1 MAGIG
6 EAASVIAV
14 IQISED
20 ILSLC
25 WKYYS
30 GVKDAKKDMERLRD
44 EVKSL
49 NDVLMKVQRLLQAPE
64 AIRLPVS
71 NALAERIKQYMS
83 ELEGLRNRLDPGKG
97 QKTMRRLGLRALK
110 WPFISEDVDKIITM
124 LNRHRETFHLALNV
138 DQT

>member
-1 MAGIG
+1 MAGIS

-14 IQISED
+14 SQISEQ

-30 GVKDAKKDMERLRD
+30 GVKDAQKDMERLCG
-44 EVKSL
+44 EVKALS
-49 NDVLMKVQRLLQAPE
+49 DALMKVQELLKGPKE
-64 AIRLPVS
+64 ARLPAS
-71 NALAERIKQYMS
+71 NTLAERIKQCVS
-83 ELEGLRNRLDPGKG
+83 ELEGLRSRLDPGKG

-110 WPFISEDVDKIITM
+110 WPFTSEGVDKTITV
-124 LNRHRETFHLALNV
+124 LNRHKATFHLALNI